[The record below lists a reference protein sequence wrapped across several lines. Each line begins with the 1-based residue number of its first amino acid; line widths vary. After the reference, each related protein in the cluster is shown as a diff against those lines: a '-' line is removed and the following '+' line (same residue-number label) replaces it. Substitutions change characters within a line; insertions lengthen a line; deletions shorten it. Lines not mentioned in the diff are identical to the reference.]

1 MATYGRFSSHPSASS
16 VMHRA
21 KKIGATK
28 RIYERFQEQQEEL
41 RKEQEEASRAGFWAS
56 LGGNLGKMA
65 GMKFL
70 VPLALSLVPGVGI
83 GAAATALK
91 TIIGAGVQQG
101 AGNIGDALFRQW
113 AGAGKKGIGDIS
125 EFGDVGGIYSQDLQS
140 RLKSDIGGTHKTLQ
154 SQYNQALDAE
164 KRNQW
169 ISSLL
174 VGGLTAGKA
183 TDALSSK
190 LGELDKMEELAK
202 SQGVSTELIESM
214 KANPN
219 ITLGDIAEGDWREGW
234 KSAFGETKKNIGNLS
249 MPSLPSMPSMPK
261 VNLDSIIEQ
270 LTPGIKK
277 IAPKKNPVD
286 ELMDMIDK
294 LTRGK
299 ERM

>member
-28 RIYERFQEQQEEL
+28 RMYERFQEQQEEL
-41 RKEQEEASRAGFWAS
+41 RKEQERASKAGALGS
-56 LGGNLGKMA
+56 LGGNLGKML
-65 GMKFL
+65 GMKVLSPFVSKMITNFL
-70 VPLALSLVPGVGI
+70 PQVGLPMTILNALTSSLA
-83 GAAATALK
+83 
-91 TIIGAGVQQG
+91 QQG
-101 AGNIGDALFRQW
+101 AGNIGDFLARQW
-113 AGAGKKGIGDIS
+113 TGAGEKSIGDMS
-125 EFGDVGGIYSQDLQS
+125 AFGDVGGIYSQDLQS

-154 SQYNQALDAE
+154 SQYNKALDEE

-183 TDALSSK
+183 TDALSTNLKAIEEAEAS
-190 LGELDKMEELAK
+190 GVELP
-202 SQGVSTELIESM
+202 SS
-214 KANPN
+214 N
-219 ITLGDIAEGDWREGW
+219 ITLGDIAKGDWREGW
-234 KSAFGETKKNIGNLS
+234 KSAFGETKQDIANLS

-277 IAPKKNPVD
+277 IVPKKNPVD